1 MSRICEV
8 SGKRPM
14 VANKIVRRGKA
25 KREGG
30 VGRKTTGITKRRQ
43 YPNLRKLRVELG
55 GKTIVIKVAMSH
67 VDKVYEAM
75 GRLQGVN
82 LEGLSE
88 REIKKRLL
96 SLIR

>member
-8 SGKRPM
+8 SGKRPV

>member
-8 SGKRPM
+8 SGKRPV

-43 YPNLRKLRVELG
+43 YPNLRKLRIELG
-55 GKTIVIKVAMSH
+55 GKTIVIRVAMSH
-67 VDKVYEAM
+67 VDKVYEAA
-75 GRLQGVN
+75 GRLKGVK
-82 LEGLSE
+82 LDGLSE

>member
-8 SGKRPM
+8 SGKRPV

-43 YPNLRKLRVELG
+43 YPNLRKLRLELG
-55 GKTIVIKVAMSH
+55 GKTIVIRVAMSH
-67 VDKVYEAM
+67 VDKVYEAA
-75 GRLQGVN
+75 GRLKGVK
-82 LEGLSE
+82 LDGLSE

-96 SLIR
+96 SLVR

>member
-8 SGKRPM
+8 SGKRPV

-43 YPNLRKLRVELG
+43 YPNLRKLRLELG
-55 GKTIVIKVAMSH
+55 GKTIVIRVAMSH
-67 VDKVYEAM
+67 VDKVYEAA
-75 GRLQGVN
+75 GRLKGVK
-82 LEGLSE
+82 LDGLSE
-88 REIKKRLL
+88 REIKRRLL

>member
-8 SGKRPM
+8 SGKRP
-14 VANKIVRRGKA
+14 VVTNKIVRRGKA